1 MPPDRSATRSGT
13 SWAPVTAAAL
23 VLAAGLTAVGA
34 PPQPKPRFIVGEK
47 VATGA
52 RITPTAAPDSTFE
65 TLDPGIAADPSIR
78 ANQGVT
84 TVTSP
89 DGRTLLVLTSGYNYW
104 DLPGGIFT
112 YDEFVF
118 VYDISGGRPVKTQV
132 LRIPYSFMG
141 IAFAPSGQQFYVAGG
156 LDDAVRV
163 FARGGSTWAESGE
176 PIALGHPGT
185 GLGLDTGPLAGGL
198 AVTRNGRRLVVAN
211 VENDSV
217 SLVDLEQR
225 REIAERDLRPG
236 KNDPA
241 KAGVP
246 GGDFPLWVAIK
257 GETKAYVSSMRGRE
271 IVVLDLTG
279 DQLRITNRIGVSG
292 TPRSA

>member
-1 MPPDRSATRSGT
+1 TCKPRAGPARRPANHQARAESWPESMPPDRSATRSGT

-34 PPQPKPRFIVGEK
+34 PPQPKPRFIVGAK

-52 RITPTAAPDSTFE
+52 RITPTAAPASTFE

-89 DGRTLLVLTSGYNYW
+89 DGRTLLVLASGYNYW

-163 FARGGSTWAESGE
+163 FARGGST
-176 PIALGHPGT
+176 
-185 GLGLDTGPLAGGL
+185 
-198 AVTRNGRRLVVAN
+198 
-211 VENDSV
+211 
-217 SLVDLEQR
+217 
-225 REIAERDLRPG
+225 
-236 KNDPA
+236 
-241 KAGVP
+241 
-246 GGDFPLWVAIK
+246 
-257 GETKAYVSSMRGRE
+257 
-271 IVVLDLTG
+271 
-279 DQLRITNRIGVSG
+279 
-292 TPRSA
+292 